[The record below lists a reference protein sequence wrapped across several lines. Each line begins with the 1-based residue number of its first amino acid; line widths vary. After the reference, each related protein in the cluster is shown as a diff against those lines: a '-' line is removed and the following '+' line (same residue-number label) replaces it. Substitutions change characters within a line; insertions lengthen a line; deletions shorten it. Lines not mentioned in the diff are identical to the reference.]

1 MERLDQGHLHPKL
14 EVPGLTCPGR
24 DSNSGLL
31 RGMRALEKSH
41 PDSLLI
47 SIQNFF
53 LHMNLRQFHI
63 KLKLFQVDIDAN
75 GDEVKYTEVSWL
87 DLVAKEAARLRQV
100 KGIIQLFYIRQV
112 KGIVQLFYTSSVHK
126 AAGDWR
132 CSAWIGN
139 RYLFI
144 IKGRIRIRSSIFY
157 KKCLV
162 SDPDS

>member
-126 AAGDWR
+126 AAGD
-132 CSAWIGN
+132 
-139 RYLFI
+139 
-144 IKGRIRIRSSIFY
+144 
-157 KKCLV
+157 
-162 SDPDS
+162 

>member
-47 SIQNFF
+47 AIQNFF
-53 LHMNLRQFHI
+53 LHMSLRQFHL

-100 KGIIQLFYIRQV
+100 QRNSPTFQYQFIKQLEIEGV
-112 KGIVQLFYTSSVHK
+112 LLG
-126 AAGDWR
+126 
-132 CSAWIGN
+132 
-139 RYLFI
+139 
-144 IKGRIRIRSSIFY
+144 
-157 KKCLV
+157 
-162 SDPDS
+162 